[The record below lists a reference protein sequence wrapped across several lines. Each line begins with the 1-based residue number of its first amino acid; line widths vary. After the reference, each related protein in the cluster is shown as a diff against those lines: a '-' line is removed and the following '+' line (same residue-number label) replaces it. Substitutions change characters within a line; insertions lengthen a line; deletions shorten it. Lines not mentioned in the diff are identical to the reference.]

1 MFKRTMLVVGALAM
15 VLLVSGCGQKSLT
28 EKNIEKELEKSLGGN
43 AKVDLQSGAVS
54 LETDQGSIQVGGEV
68 SLPKDFPS
76 DIYVIDGKLMSAMK
90 NVMGAGYQ
98 VVLQSNASVK
108 DAKELY
114 EKKMKEQGWAVA
126 QSADMGTVAMLSFSK
141 GKRQLSVTLGTEEG
155 KEGLAV
161 VLTSIE
167 EQL

>member
-1 MFKRTMLVVGALAM
+1 MLVVGALAM